1 MAKTTLKQGPDYRA
15 ELCALMNQL
24 LASRGWSPARL
35 AKESGQSKATISR
48 MTSYAS
54 NGKPRYRPAPRTVQA
69 VSLALN
75 LSPAER
81 RKLFH
86 TVFPEWAVWEE
97 AAERGYTVLQTDEL
111 LYDKGLPLLTSE

>member
-54 NGKPRYRPAPRTVQA
+54 SGKPHYRPAPRTVQA
-69 VSLALN
+69 ISLALN

-86 TVFPEWAVWEE
+86 TAFPEWAVWEE
-97 AAERGYTVLQTDEL
+97 AAEQGCTVIQADEL